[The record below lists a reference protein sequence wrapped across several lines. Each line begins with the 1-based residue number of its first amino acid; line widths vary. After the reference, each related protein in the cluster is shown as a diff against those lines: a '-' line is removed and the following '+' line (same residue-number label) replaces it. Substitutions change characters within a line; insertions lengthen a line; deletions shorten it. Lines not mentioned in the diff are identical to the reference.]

1 MVAKFFNHPTS
12 VVIAP
17 PPEYDYVNEVINV
30 IKEDEFDSSS
40 FNPTKCKIPDSCC
53 PEGGLGDGFC
63 GMNVIEKPYLDG
75 CYEKVTKYFV
85 NSTALFAGVWLVLW
99 LLMMLQIIAAR
110 FMIRRIRLER
120 KCLKEWKQAK
130 KISDELNKQNEYI
143 AQELAAEGLIS
154 YLKQNTRNSESI
166 SENKAESS

>member
-1 MVAKFFNHPTS
+1 
-12 VVIAP
+12 
-17 PPEYDYVNEVINV
+17 
-30 IKEDEFDSSS
+30 
-40 FNPTKCKIPDSCC
+40 
-53 PEGGLGDGFC
+53 
-63 GMNVIEKPYLDG
+63 MNVIEKPYLDG

-154 YLKQNTRNSESI
+154 YF
-166 SENKAESS
+166 

>member
-1 MVAKFFNHPTS
+1 
-12 VVIAP
+12 
-17 PPEYDYVNEVINV
+17 
-30 IKEDEFDSSS
+30 
-40 FNPTKCKIPDSCC
+40 
-53 PEGGLGDGFC
+53 
-63 GMNVIEKPYLDG
+63 MNVIEKPYLDG

-143 AQELAAEGLIS
+143 AQELAAEGIIFFKKIPEILRVS
-154 YLKQNTRNSESI
+154 LKTTPKVLYLCQVPE
-166 SENKAESS
+166 